1 MSRFVNWLRG
11 QINFGLVAFVIC
23 LVSGLSAVTALVT
36 ADGASISAFG
46 MAHELWFIV
55 SAAICFVMLIL
66 HLPTITYRG
75 RNISLLE
82 YLWRQM
88 RLHLMWSGLTL
99 MLVGAVVM
107 SIGFL
112 WANDPMVNHAGY
124 VAGWITFGSGS
135 VCMALGGLTTF
146 FAALRV
152 YIPPIEQRITH

>member
-1 MSRFVNWLRG
+1 MSSIVNWLRG
-11 QINFGLVAFVIC
+11 QISFSMVAYVIC
-23 LVSGLSAVTALVT
+23 LTSGLSVVAALVT
-36 ADGASISAFG
+36 ARGLNFTSSSSL
-46 MAHELWFIV
+46 HELWFVV
-55 SAAICFVMLIL
+55 SAAICFMMLVL
-66 HLPTITYRG
+66 HLPTVNYRG
-75 RNISLLE
+75 RDISLLE

-88 RLHLMWSGLTL
+88 RLHLMWVGLTL

-107 SIGFL
+107 LVGFL